1 MLSFLLVFLIFSL
14 AVRYGLPLL
23 LRWVLG
29 RVVRQA
35 TGGAFSGNGAP
46 FGNGRPASTGPR
58 PAPSAD
64 GRVRVAYVPPRAKR
78 APRPG
83 GYVGGEY
90 VEFEDVR

>member
-1 MLSFLLVFLIFSL
+1 MLPFLLTVLIFTL

-35 TGGAFSGNGAP
+35 TGNAPGSGGFRGDSRQNAG
-46 FGNGRPASTGPR
+46 GPAA
-58 PAPSAD
+58 PAPD
-64 GRVRVAYVPPRAKR
+64 GRVRVAYVPPRPKR
-78 APRPG
+78 EPRPG
-83 GYVGGEY
+83 GYGGGEY